1 MSDLLERYVQAVG
14 RYLAADGRDDTLAEL
29 RANLLAEMD
38 DKAEALGRALTE
50 EEEAEVLRGHGHPSL
65 VAARYRPQRSLIGPE
80 IFPYYWLTLQRTFPF
95 VLGIFVILRTVELI
109 YGPTQAHV
117 ISTSLIRL
125 FWVLFYFFGWVTLLF
140 AAAEVIRTR
149 YPKKVIFHADWDPR
163 KLPKAEP
170 EEERDLPKN
179 PVADLILMAVFS
191 LVWLLL
197 PYYHGYLPIGPGSLA
212 LRGLSIGLGPV
223 WVKFYWFVAA
233 LNVVQLIFKI
243 VAFRRSARRWRKQ
256 IKLVDPI
263 VGLPPAIL
271 LLQVRQYVFFVG
283 SVPDAAHE
291 WLVRVVNVG
300 VHRTAE
306 LVVVL
311 LACKIG
317 WDVGKMIFEF
327 RKHDGP
333 VHRVSERA

>member
-38 DKAEALGRALTE
+38 DKSEALGRPLTE
-50 EEEAEVLRGHGHPSL
+50 EEEVEVLRRHGHPSL

-80 IFPYYWLTLQRTFPF
+80 IFPYYWLTLRRGLPF
-95 VLGIFVILRTVELI
+95 VLGIFVILRAVELI
-109 YGPTQAHV
+109 YGPPQTHV
-117 ISTSLIRL
+117 VVNSVVRL
-125 FWVLFYFFGWVTLLF
+125 FWVVFYFSGWMTLLF
-140 AAAEVIRTR
+140 ASVEELRAR
-149 YPKKVIFHADWDPR
+149 YPQKVTFHADWDPR
-163 KLPKAEP
+163 KLAKAEL

-179 PVADLILMAVFS
+179 PLADLVLMAVFS

-197 PYYHGYLPIGPGSLA
+197 PYYHGYLPIGPDSLA
-212 LRGLSIGLGPV
+212 LRGMSLGLGPV
-223 WVKFYWFVAA
+223 WVKFYWLVAA

-243 VAFRRSARRWRKQ
+243 VAFKRSARPWRKQ
-256 IKLVDPI
+256 IKLVDRI

-271 LLQVRQYVFFVG
+271 LLQERQYVFFVG
-283 SVPDAAHE
+283 SVPDAAHK

-311 LACKIG
+311 LACKIT
-317 WDVGKMIFEF
+317 WDVGKMILEF

-333 VHRVSERA
+333 VPSSSSG